1 MTNPLAPAAAGK
13 GDMMPS
19 APLASHRQCPQYR
32 GRKKT
37 AEEDAMKF
45 LKWLL
50 IVVLALAAV
59 VLVGGM
65 LLSPKFTVTRSV
77 VINAPPE
84 KIYPLIA
91 SPRQWTQWSVWNRRD
106 PAMQITYSGPDSG
119 AGAAWAWK
127 SKTEGDG
134 RMTFTTAEPNRKID
148 YELFF
153 PDFETASTGT
163 LSLAPE
169 SGSTRVNWTMNGD
182 FGSNPLFR
190 WFALA
195 ADRMVGKDFD
205 AGLANLKTIA
215 EKP

>member
-1 MTNPLAPAAAGK
+1 
-13 GDMMPS
+13 
-19 APLASHRQCPQYR
+19 
-32 GRKKT
+32 
-37 AEEDAMKF
+37 MKL

-59 VLVGGM
+59 LLVGGM

-148 YELFF
+148 YELVF
-153 PDFETASTGT
+153 PDFETPSTGT
-163 LSLAPE
+163 LALAPE
-169 SGSTRVNWTMNGD
+169 GGGTRVNWTMNGD

-190 WFALA
+190 WFALM
-195 ADRMVGKDFD
+195 ADRMVGSDFD
-205 AGLANLKTIA
+205 AGLANLKAIA